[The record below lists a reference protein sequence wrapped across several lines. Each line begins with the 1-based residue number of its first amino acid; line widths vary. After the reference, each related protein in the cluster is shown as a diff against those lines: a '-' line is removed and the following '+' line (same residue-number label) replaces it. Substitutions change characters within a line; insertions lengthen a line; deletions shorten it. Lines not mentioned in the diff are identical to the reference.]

1 MRSIHVL
8 GYLLGAPNLLPW
20 QRTSPSFE
28 KWAIN
33 TAPRAMV
40 EEETLT
46 DNSPGVKA
54 RKTDNSRRCSSRPG
68 VLRTPRLQSKKDQEY
83 HLIGSAQPTTMII
96 HAFGL
101 LANTDSREESYF
113 VQSVFIQSSIET
125 MAWVPLLIWLQF
137 YKKGSNSMKF
147 LV

>member
-1 MRSIHVL
+1 
-8 GYLLGAPNLLPW
+8 
-20 QRTSPSFE
+20 
-28 KWAIN
+28 
-33 TAPRAMV
+33 MV

-46 DNSPGVKA
+46 DHSPGVKA
-54 RKTDNSRRCSSRPG
+54 RKTEPQQQQRLQFTARSAQD
-68 VLRTPRLQSKKDQEY
+68 PRLPSEKGQEY
-83 HLIGSAQPTTMII
+83 HLIGSAQPTTMIV

-125 MAWVPLLIWLQF
+125 MAWVPLVIWLQF

>member
-1 MRSIHVL
+1 
-8 GYLLGAPNLLPW
+8 
-20 QRTSPSFE
+20 
-28 KWAIN
+28 
-33 TAPRAMV
+33 MV

-54 RKTDNSRRCSSRPG
+54 RKTDNNRRWSSRPG

-101 LANTDSREESYF
+101 LANMDSREESYF

-137 YKKGSNSMKF
+137 YKKESNSMKF